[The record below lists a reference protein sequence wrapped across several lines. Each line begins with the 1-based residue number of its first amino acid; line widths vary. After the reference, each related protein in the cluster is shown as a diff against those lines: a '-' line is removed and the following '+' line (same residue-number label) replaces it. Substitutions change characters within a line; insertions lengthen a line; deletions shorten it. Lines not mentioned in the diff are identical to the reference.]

1 MWEAENLLLDLVK
14 AMQDPDVG
22 YRPLAR
28 VGVAR
33 IPRKCPESALKVLRV
48 TEEDPNPYRYGAF
61 EVQAA
66 YMHPKVSQGHG
77 HFLFRRD

>member
-28 VGVAR
+28 IGVAR
-33 IPRKCPESALKVLRV
+33 ILRKAGVRKSGSLSLKD
-48 TEEDPNPYRYGAF
+48 EPNPHRFGAF